1 MDRHPAVYILANA
14 PRGTL
19 YIGVTSNLSK
29 RIWIHKNHMVRGFT
43 QRYDLNKLVWYEA
56 HESMETAIC
65 REKSLKYWK
74 RIWKIQLIEE
84 TNPAWRD
91 LYSDLM
97 DNNLTA

>member
-19 YIGVTSNLSK
+19 YIGVTSNLFK

-56 HESMETAIC
+56 HESMEAAIC

-84 TNPAWRD
+84 TNPTWRD
-91 LYSDLM
+91 LYSDF
-97 DNNLTA
+97 NG